1 MKKLLSFLF
10 IAVITLSLF
19 PSQSIAAVKAL
30 ERSEEIV
37 SCYQADTSLI
47 NAPTVVTEIQTAEEL
62 NAIKASTEKPSNLIV
77 SFDEN
82 ANVVDKNGE
91 IISDFPALHK
101 EEIGSQVIFMVRIE
115 SEESANAFIKMI
127 NETYYVLDIAVIST
141 NPELI
146 KKIKTASGCSH
157 VRGAIEYTKKTDLY
171 RIVKTTQENEAI
183 VAVIPQEMATIKNV
197 RYIQARFKTVWVK
210 VADDSGILL
219 NECINSGA
227 YGIVTKDYQKAYTTL
242 SEYKKGYT
250 RTPFNVAHRGLP
262 NGYNENSISGM
273 RAAIEH
279 GATHVELDAYL
290 TKDKQ
295 IVMMHDNTL
304 DRTTNGSGT
313 VESRTLE
320 EIREY
325 KLDLFG
331 EEEIPCFDDVVA
343 VLKES
348 DVVLVF
354 EIKSSNKEIVSVL
367 QEKIYEH
374 QIQKQIVVISF
385 NLGILAEMKEVL
397 PEVPTANLNTAS
409 EKTFPE
415 VLKWMGAYNTGVDTG
430 SGNTSVFFNEALR
443 DHGII
448 GWYWTFSAFGAGT
461 PSGYVGQ
468 TNNNADFAEDL
479 PMYAEKLAEES
490 KSAESVAVG
499 DTLKVVFINYAG
511 KECTLDC
518 VVTQCVEYDDKYE
531 VICYNKMP
539 IGLYTQTLTVQKIG
553 GKKGGCASNLN
564 STVLCAS
571 FALLLAVAILSG
583 VYSKSKQ
590 NAR

>member
-1 MKKLLSFLF
+1 MKKLFSILF
-10 IAVITLSLF
+10 VAVITLSLF
-19 PSQSIAAVKAL
+19 PSQSVAAVNAL
-30 ERSEEIV
+30 ERSDEIV

-62 NAIKASTEKPSNLIV
+62 NSIKASSVKPSNLIV
-77 SFDEN
+77 NFDEN

-91 IISDFPALHK
+91 VISDFPTLHK
-101 EEIGSQVIFMVRIE
+101 EEIGKQVIFMVRIE
-115 SEESANAFIKMI
+115 SEESADAFIKMI
-127 NETYYVLDIAVIST
+127 NETYYVLDIAIIST

-171 RIVKTTQENEAI
+171 RIVKTTHESEAI

-197 RYIQARFKTVWVK
+197 RYIQARLKTVWVK
-210 VADDSGILL
+210 VTDDSGILL

-250 RTPFNVAHRGLP
+250 RTPFNIAHRGLP
-262 NGYNENSISGM
+262 NSYNENSISGM

-279 GATHVELDAYL
+279 GATHVEFDGYL

-295 IVMMHDNTL
+295 IVMMHDSTL
-304 DRTTNGSGT
+304 DRTTNGSGA

-331 EEEIPCFDDVVA
+331 EEEIPCFDDMVSI
-343 VLKES
+343 LKES
-348 DVVLVF
+348 NVVLVF

-385 NLGILAEMKEVL
+385 NLGILAEMKNVL

-415 VLKWMGAYNTGVDTG
+415 VLKWMGAYNTCVNTG
-430 SGNTSVFFNEALR
+430 SGNTSIFFNEALR
-443 DHGII
+443 DHSII

-461 PSGYVGQ
+461 PTGYVGQ

-490 KSAESVAVG
+490 QSAESVAVG

-511 KECTLDC
+511 KECVLDC
-518 VVTQCVEYDDKYE
+518 TVTQCIEYDDRYE

-539 IGLYTQTLTVQKIG
+539 IGLYTQTLIVQKIG
-553 GKKGGCASNLN
+553 GKGGCASSFN
-564 STVLCAS
+564 STTLFAS
-571 FALLLAVAILSG
+571 FTFLLAIAFIGG
-583 VYSKSKQ
+583 VCLKNKQ